1 MSRTVRMTWWKLLLV
16 ALAIILAVTFIG
28 RITGGF
34 TKDWKDVTLLDR
46 NEDNELSG
54 KYEGAGW
61 KDDSYNVGDGYKLT
75 AKKDGTIIIDGELT
89 GSSNS
94 TTIPL
99 ETVTLAAGTYTISG
113 APNGGNA
120 TYYLKATVG
129 GKDYIADF
137 GTEGGTFTLTSS
149 SEVTVSLVLFSEHEF
164 NYVKIQPVLV
174 EGDEPGTFYEK

>member
-1 MSRTVRMTWWKLLLV
+1 MKKSTIKM
-16 ALAIILAVTFIG
+16 LAIVAVACVVMAFIG
-28 RITGGF
+28 NITGGF
-34 TKDWKDVTLLDR
+34 QTSLKDASLRPR
-46 NEDNELSG
+46 NPDNLLSG
-54 KYEGAGW
+54 EYGW
-61 KDDSYNVGDGYKLT
+61 KDDVYNVGDGYKLSV
-75 AKKDGTIIIDGELT
+75 KNDGSIIIYGELT

-94 TTIPL
+94 TTISL

-120 TYYLKATVG
+120 TYYLKATVS

-149 SEVTVSLVLFSEHEF
+149 SEVTVSLVLFADHEF

-174 EGDEPGTFYEK
+174 EGDEAGTFYEK